1 MARGDN
7 ATRLDKWLWHAR
19 IVKTRSLAQKLV
31 AAGNIRVNRE
41 KVTAPARRVH
51 VGDTLTIN
59 LPRDVLVYR
68 IAAIAARRGPYAE
81 AQSLYVDMR
90 EHSAEENAEENK
102 GNDGAGDDCRPGRPD
117 KRQRRALAALRG
129 KMI

>member
-1 MARGDN
+1 LKSAMARGEN

-19 IVKTRSLAQKLV
+19 VVKTRSMAQKLV
-31 AAGNIRVNRE
+31 AAGKVRLNRE
-41 KVTAPARRVH
+41 RVTAPARSVQ

-68 IAAIAARRGPYAE
+68 IAAIASRRGPFAE
-81 AQSLYVDMR
+81 AQKLYVDLRIPDPEAKPPPPGEDR
-90 EHSAEENAEENK
+90 EA
-102 GNDGAGDDCRPGRPD
+102 PGRPD
-117 KRQRRALAALRG
+117 KRQRRAIAALRG